1 MEFLPMRRFRKI
13 NNAKFPKLSELKKIN
28 PITVTMDLQVLEAPE
43 NVENLNRL
51 AAQGLELFPVRRISL
66 QDAYQN
72 RKDFPLRVLFE
83 MTSICNI
90 KCKMCPQ
97 MNLKRKLMYMD
108 KEKYKSIVEE
118 LDSFGLDGL
127 WLYHFGESLT
137 HPNFKELVE
146 YINTKKNLGYIWLS
160 TNGTLLNEQLIDF
173 LLSSSLGYLNFSL
186 QSISV
191 EKYQEISPNA
201 PAERI
206 LSNLHSLIEKK
217 QKLLGSKPYFRLQI
231 IEQESTLDEIDT
243 FLRTY
248 HDKCD
253 LISVNMLEHTDLEFN
268 KKSKF
273 LRQRN
278 ERIACKRLGR
288 SDCFINSDGSI
299 AICDNMYNNELDIGN
314 IWEKSVYEIWNGAE
328 RKKIIK
334 MNEEG
339 GIWNVSSC
347 SECSDYDL

>member
-1 MEFLPMRRFRKI
+1 MEFLPISRFRKI
-13 NNAKFPKLSELKKIN
+13 SNTKFLTLSELKKIK

-43 NVENLNRL
+43 NVENLNSL
-51 AAQGLELFPVRRISL
+51 AAQGLVLFPVKRISL
-66 QDAYQN
+66 QDAYQD
-72 RKDFPLRVLFE
+72 RKDFPRRVLFE

-90 KCKMCPQ
+90 RCKMCPQ
-97 MNLKRKLMYMD
+97 MNLKRKPMYMD

-118 LDSFGLDGL
+118 LDRFGLDGL
-127 WLYHFGESLT
+127 WLFHFGESLT

-146 YINTKKNLGYIWLS
+146 YINTKKKLGYIWLS
-160 TNGTLLNEQLIDF
+160 TNGSLLNKELIDF

-191 EKYQEISPNA
+191 EKYKEISPNA

-217 QKLLGSKPYFRLQI
+217 QKLIGSKPYFRLQM
-231 IEQESTLDEIDT
+231 IEQQSTLSELDT

-248 HDKCD
+248 YDKCD

-268 KKSKF
+268 KESKS

-278 ERIACKRLGR
+278 DRITCKRLGR
-288 SDCFINSDGSI
+288 YDCFINSDGSV

-314 IWEKSVYEIWNGAE
+314 IWEKSVYDIWNGAE
-328 RKKIIK
+328 RKRIMK

-339 GIWNVSSC
+339 GIWDIPFC